1 MSATN
6 NENNNYNVKL
16 INEAQGLNTTIKV
29 RGNEYISF
37 AAELQG
43 VKLPTS
49 CNAGA
54 CVTCTAK
61 LVKGDVEH
69 EHVFLK
75 PHELKAKFILT
86 CDAHPRSDCEILT
99 HQEDALL
106 GI

>member
-1 MSATN
+1 MSISLLLP
-6 NENNNYNVKL
+6 NV
-16 INEAQGLNTTIKV
+16 
-29 RGNEYISF
+29 R
-37 AAELQG
+37 G

-61 LVKGDVEH
+61 LVEGKVEH

-75 PHELKAKFILT
+75 ANELNAGFILP
-86 CDAHPRSDCEILT
+86 CDAHPRSDCTILT

-106 GI
+106 DL